1 MFKKKLLSAIKKSFF
16 IGFSAFLF
24 GTGSSILA
32 PQTSASPGFFEYQWD
47 PEPGY
52 KRLKYYQSSYERNER
67 STYYFFLRGK
77 ERTEAIE
84 KLNKSSQEELKKLS
98 NVHWWPVKTS
108 KISSEAIYNSGQI
121 FLIGDSAHPIY
132 PHLAQGASQTFLDA
146 LTLLKVLSSNNDINL
161 SLIEY
166 AKIRTATINRVKD
179 MSYIAGGVFSAKGT
193 IARIRNN
200 LLLNDYLDLENFL
213 NKIWEIDSPLNNK

>member
-52 KRLKYYQSSYERNER
+52 KRLKYYQSSSERNER

-77 ERTEAIE
+77 DRKEDIKKLTIAIPDYFEARIKTK
-84 KLNKSSQEELKKLS
+84 KLNLCK
-98 NVHWWPVKTS
+98 VKVGGYTTRTRCLEN
-108 KISSEAIYNSGQI
+108 I
-121 FLIGDSAHPIY
+121 P
-132 PHLAQGASQTFLDA
+132 
-146 LTLLKVLSSNNDINL
+146 
-161 SLIEY
+161 SLIEVNDKQTIIDIFPEKPIPFNKDNY
-166 AKIRTATINRVKD
+166 AVVMKIFNPRKRGMFQFRALSQNADEIPIST
-179 MSYIAGGVFSAKGT
+179 YLGT
-193 IARIRNN
+193 WN
-200 LLLNDYLDLENFL
+200 
-213 NKIWEIDSPLNNK
+213 IDVQ